1 MNRTK
6 NGITFEPFNRT
17 NNKEVYRIT
26 SPSNSAKYYLV
37 KKKSLMSLIGKRSRI
52 PSIGAMNSLV
62 HAAHNK
68 NFTHVGHVQGF
79 IFNGPVRPNMFH
91 AFPKRTAISN
101 YVIRKWNNNY
111 GRVNVRDPIYG
122 VPLKLKQISMNK
134 ISNANLRG
142 ARTEKRQNVRNTQ
155 EYNRERANKLSRKI
169 VQKVY
174 YRNGHPA
181 VWINSNGNPIN
192 VPANKNVE
200 RYGSQ
205 GGRSL
210 FNMVI
215 KSANRVVN
223 AYHRKHP
230 ALKSH
235 YHYRTM
241 MLRKNT

>member
-6 NGITFEPFNRT
+6 NAITLEPFTRH
-17 NNKEVYRIT
+17 NNEVYRIT
-26 SPSNSAKYYLV
+26 SPGNSKKYYLV
-37 KKKSLMSLIGKRSRI
+37 KKNSLMRLIGNRSRI
-52 PSIGAMNSLV
+52 PNVGAMNSLV

-68 NFTHVGHVQGF
+68 KFTHVGHF
-79 IFNGPVRPNMFH
+79 SFPFNGPITPNMFN
-91 AFPKRTAISN
+91 AFPKRTAIKN

-111 GRVNVRDPIYG
+111 GRVNVRDPAYG
-122 VPLKLKQISMNK
+122 VPLNLKRISINK
-134 ISNANLRG
+134 ISNSNIRG
-142 ARTEKRQNVRNTQ
+142 ARVESRQNVKNTQ
-155 EYNRERANKLSRKI
+155 EYNRRKANKMAKKI

-181 VWINSNGNPIN
+181 VWINSNGNRIN

-200 RYGSQ
+200 LYMMH

-210 FNMVI
+210 YKMMLKHAN
-215 KSANRVVN
+215 SAINS
-223 AYHRKHP
+223 HLRKNP

-241 MLRKNT
+241 MIRKNT

>member
-6 NGITFEPFNRT
+6 NAITLEPFTRN

-26 SPSNSAKYYLV
+26 SPGNATKYYLV
-37 KKKSLMSLIGKRSRI
+37 KKKSLMSLIGNRSRI
-52 PSIGAMNSLV
+52 PSVGAMNSLV

-68 NFTHVGHVQGF
+68 NFTHVGHFSFG
-79 IFNGPVRPNMFH
+79 FNGPITPNMFN
-91 AFPKRTAISN
+91 AFPKRTAINN
-101 YVIRKWNNNY
+101 YKIRKWNNNY

-122 VPLKLKQISMNK
+122 VPLKLRQISMNK
-134 ISNANLRG
+134 ISKSNLRG
-142 ARTEKRQNVRNTQ
+142 ARVESRQNVKNTQ
-155 EYNRERANKLSRKI
+155 EFNRMKANKLSRKI

-200 RYGSQ
+200 RYASQ
-205 GGRSL
+205 GGRGL
-210 FNMVI
+210 YNMVL
-215 KSANRVVN
+215 KSANRAVN
-223 AYHRKHP
+223 AYLRKHTNMKP
-230 ALKSH
+230 H

-241 MLRKNT
+241 MIRKTT